1 MEPAMRPDSR
11 PVNLT
16 LNLPSLPDE
25 AVVEIRD
32 FLYEVIELFTI
43 HYGHQ
48 VDRFYEDHSYDNLV
62 HPDPNSRPPD
72 DDPPF

>member
-1 MEPAMRPDSR
+1 MRPDSR
-11 PVNLT
+11 PVDIT

-25 AVVEIRD
+25 AVVEIQD
-32 FLYEVIELFTI
+32 FLYEILDLFMT

-48 VDRFYEDHSYDNLV
+48 ADRFYEDLSYNNLV
-62 HPDPNSRPPD
+62 HPDPNSLPPD

>member
-1 MEPAMRPDSR
+1 MRPDSH

-25 AVVEIRD
+25 AVVEIQD
-32 FLYEVIELFTI
+32 FLSEILEHFTTY
-43 HYGHQ
+43 YGHQ
-48 VDRFYEDHSYDNLV
+48 IDRFYADRSYDNLV
-62 HPDPNSRPPD
+62 HPDPNLRPPD